1 MASFKKWRDR
11 RRNPWK
17 GVFYD
22 AFKAWKR
29 ENGPGRLYDYGD
41 LPAGAVVLDFGAYK
55 GEWADIVLGQQP
67 DCHLHLFE
75 PHPGFAAALVTKYAG
90 DARVTVHDH
99 ALGRRAGALTLSDAE
114 NASSAV
120 ADHDKGVEARVVSA
134 ADFFAGGHFP
144 RIDLVKMNIEGGEY
158 DLLPALI
165 ETGVIRRIAR
175 LQVQFHLFAERMV
188 PMRDAIRNDL
198 DRTHECAWCYPF
210 VWEEW
215 RQTGVG

>member
-1 MASFKKWRDR
+1 MSLFKPTRRDL
-11 RRNPWK
+11 
-17 GVFYD
+17 
-22 AFKAWKR
+22 FKM
-29 ENGPGRLYDYGD
+29 
-41 LPAGAVVLDFGAYK
+41 
-55 GEWADIVLGQQP
+55 
-67 DCHLHLFE
+67 
-75 PHPGFAAALVTKYAG
+75 AAAAPALAMPLAARAELGAPEGSNPSHFRFSIG

-144 RIDLVKMNIEGGEY
+144 RVDLVKMNIEGGEY

-198 DRTHECAWCYPF
+198 DRTHDCAWCYPF

-215 RQTGVG
+215 RQAGAG